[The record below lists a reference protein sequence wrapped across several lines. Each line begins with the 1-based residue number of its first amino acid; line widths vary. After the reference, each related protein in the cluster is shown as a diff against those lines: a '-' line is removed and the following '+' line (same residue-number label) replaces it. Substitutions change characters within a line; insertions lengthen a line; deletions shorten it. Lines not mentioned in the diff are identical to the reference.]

1 MHRLSFADLMI
12 FTSIV
17 VIIVLSI
24 QRPRRPPRFPK
35 HPIPAHEPMDLILR
49 IKRRGAELFHF

>member
-24 QRPRRPPRFPK
+24 QRPRRPPRIPR
-35 HPIPAHEPMDLILR
+35 HPVPAHEPLEILLR
-49 IKRRGAELFHF
+49 IKRRSAELFHF